1 MVGFQ
6 AANSVG
12 DWMKFGVF
20 FVLFCFI
27 LIWEEKYGK
36 SEKET

>member
-12 DWMKFGVF
+12 DWMKFGLF
-20 FVLFCFI
+20 FFLFYFN
-27 LIWEEKYGK
+27 LGGK
-36 SEKET
+36 VWKV